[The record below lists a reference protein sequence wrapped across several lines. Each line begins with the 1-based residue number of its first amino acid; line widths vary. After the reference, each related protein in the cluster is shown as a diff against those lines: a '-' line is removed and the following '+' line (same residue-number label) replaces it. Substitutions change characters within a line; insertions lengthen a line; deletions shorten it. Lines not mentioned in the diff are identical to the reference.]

1 MVIVM
6 LTEMTINYENIQTKI
21 LILNKDEKYD
31 FLTYNYKQK
40 TFIDCGF
47 TKESFKIKKG
57 SFDIYVVK
65 DLIERLHLLFTHYT
79 LEKLMYTNELEDFIG
94 IKLTFSHIP
103 EEYSFL

>member
-21 LILNKDEKYD
+21 LI
-31 FLTYNYKQK
+31 
-40 TFIDCGF
+40 
-47 TKESFKIKKG
+47 
-57 SFDIYVVK
+57 K